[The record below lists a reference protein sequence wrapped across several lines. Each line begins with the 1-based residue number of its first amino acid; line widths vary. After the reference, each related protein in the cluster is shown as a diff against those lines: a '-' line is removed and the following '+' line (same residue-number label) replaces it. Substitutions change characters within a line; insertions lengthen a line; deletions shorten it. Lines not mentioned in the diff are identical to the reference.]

1 MSENSAMQLA
11 DVSPNRHEVR
21 SIVRVAEYD
30 VARPDSR
37 LSVDECGGVVA
48 AHRITVVRI
57 RSCRVSSAKP
67 KEIGV
72 KVTIII
78 GLDFRSGCIGSVTK

>member
-1 MSENSAMQLA
+1 MQLA

-21 SIVRVAEYD
+21 SIARVAEYD

-37 LSVDECGGVVA
+37 LSVDECGSVVA
-48 AHRITVVRI
+48 TDRITVVRI

-67 KEIGV
+67 KKIGV
-72 KVTIII
+72 KVTIVI
-78 GLDFRSGCIGSVTK
+78 GLGFRSGCIGSVTK

>member
-57 RSCRVSSAKP
+57 STLR
-67 KEIGV
+67 
-72 KVTIII
+72 
-78 GLDFRSGCIGSVTK
+78 